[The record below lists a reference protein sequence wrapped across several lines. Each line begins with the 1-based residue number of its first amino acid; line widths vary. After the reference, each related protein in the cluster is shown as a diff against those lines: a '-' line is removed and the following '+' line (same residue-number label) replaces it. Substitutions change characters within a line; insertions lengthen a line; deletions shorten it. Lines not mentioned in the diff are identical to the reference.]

1 MVTIIQNLFVIVPL
15 LLSTISSIYI
25 SIAVVGIGLKRITI
39 SRLRIFRKYIYG
51 TLIINSLWVV
61 ASWLMTQ
68 ILAYGGKAKMT
79 SAELVLKIAKMMHWS
94 SIVFI
99 VLAVIVV
106 AVTAFAAVA
115 KEGNIAELK
124 KLFRDCIVVAII
136 LWILAWLIV

>member
-15 LLSTISSIYI
+15 FVSVISCIYI
-25 SIAVVGIGLKRITI
+25 LIAVVAIGMKKI
-39 SRLRIFRKYIYG
+39 SFSCLRLFRKYIYG
-51 TLIINSLWVV
+51 TVIIDSLWVV
-61 ASWLMTQ
+61 ASLLMTQ
-68 ILAYGGKAKMT
+68 IFIYGGKAKMT

-94 SIVFI
+94 SIAFV
-99 VLAVIVV
+99 VLAVIVA

-136 LWILAWLIV
+136 FWILAWLIV

>member
-25 SIAVVGIGLKRITI
+25 SIALVGIGLKRITI

-94 SIVFI
+94 SIAFI